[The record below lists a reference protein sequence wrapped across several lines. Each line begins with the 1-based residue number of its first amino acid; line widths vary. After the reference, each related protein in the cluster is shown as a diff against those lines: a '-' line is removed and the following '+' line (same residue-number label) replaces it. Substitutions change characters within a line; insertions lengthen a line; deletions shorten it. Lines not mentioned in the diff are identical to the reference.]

1 MADSKRVDYSSA
13 GVDLGRS
20 DLATEKI
27 KSLAA
32 ATFNQNVIGK
42 FGGFGGAFKLDLES
56 VKDPIL
62 VSSCDGVGTKLK
74 IAFMTGIHNSVGA
87 DLVNHCVNDIAVCGA
102 QPLFF
107 LDYISTGYLDPNVVE
122 EIVKG
127 FATACLKS
135 GVALVGGETA
145 EMPEFYR
152 KGEYDLAG
160 FIVGVVASD
169 GVIDGSKIAE
179 GDIVVGFPSVGLHTN
194 GYSLARKIFFDIAK
208 WDVARK
214 VDEFGRTL
222 GEELLMPH
230 YCYLEEI
237 GKLKAHGVRG
247 IAHITGGGIPGN
259 LNRIIPDGLCAQVE
273 VGSQSIPQVFSI
285 MRKLSN
291 VETEE
296 MYRVFNMGIGLVAV
310 LDPESAGRL
319 LSDDSFTVR
328 PFEIGKIAKGDQ
340 PVAMTYSS

>member
-13 GVDLGRS
+13 GVDLSRS
-20 DLATEKI
+20 DLAVEKI

-32 ATFNQNVIGK
+32 ATFNQNVMGE

-56 VKDPIL
+56 IKDPIL

-74 IAFMTGIHNSVGA
+74 IAFMTGIHNTVGA

-107 LDYISTGYLDPNVVE
+107 LDYISTGFLDPNVVE

-135 GVALVGGETA
+135 GIALVGGETA

-160 FIVGVVASD
+160 FIVGAVASD
-169 GVIDGSKIAE
+169 GVIDGSTIAE
-179 GDIVVGFPSVGLHTN
+179 GDVVVGFPSVGLHTN

-208 WDVARK
+208 WEVTRK

-222 GEELLMPH
+222 GEELLVPH
-230 YCYLEEI
+230 YCYLDEI
-237 GKLKAHGVRG
+237 NKLKAHNVRG
-247 IAHITGGGIPGN
+247 VAHITGGGIPGN
-259 LNRIIPDGLCAQVE
+259 LNRIIPDGLCAQIE
-273 VGSQSIPQVFSI
+273 VGKQSIPRVFTI
-285 MRKLSN
+285 MQELGN
-291 VETEE
+291 VKIEE
-296 MYRVFNMGIGLVAV
+296 MYRAFNMGIGLAAV
-310 LDPESAGRL
+310 LDPENSSRL
-319 LSDDSFTVR
+319 LSDGSISSK
-328 PFEIGKIAKGDQ
+328 PFEIGRIVKGDQ
-340 PVAMTYSS
+340 PVAMTYLL